1 MSRIPTCATT
11 SDEAFNESIRLQ
23 KYRLKNCIKRN
34 NYPRSKKLDDR
45 KSKYCNFEV
54 IASHMIES

>member
-54 IASHMIES
+54 TASHMIES